1 MAARMQRG
9 FHHGLLDALTRRL
22 GRDRVLTGAPPMAA
36 YESDALTA
44 FRARP
49 LAVVLIES
57 ADEVA
62 WAVRLCAAA
71 EVPFLA
77 RGSGTSLSGGSL
89 PIRDGVVLAM
99 NRLNRI
105 LEIDPVRRIA
115 VVEPGVVNQAVS
127 DAAAPWGLYYAPDP
141 SSQSVCT
148 IGGNLAFNSG
158 GAHCLKYGMT
168 SNHVLGLEVVLPD
181 GEVVQLGGDSLE
193 GVGPDLVG
201 LFVGSEGLFGVATR
215 ITLRLLPQPETFFT
229 LLAAYD
235 SLAAAGE
242 AVAAIVASG
251 LLPGAMEIMDK
262 LAIEAAE
269 AAVGAGYPLAAEG
282 LLIVELEGE
291 EEQVAVESELLLDV
305 VRRSR
310 PWLEHVAAD
319 ADDRTR
325 IWKGRKSAFSAVGR
339 LSPDYI
345 VQDGV
350 VPRSR
355 LGEALAEIQRLGERH
370 GLRVANVFHA
380 GDGNLHPLILFDG
393 RIAGE
398 LERAEALAG
407 EILRLCIDL
416 GGSITGEHGV
426 GMEKR
431 QHLAEM
437 FGEVDLDAMRRLR
450 RAIDPAELANRGK
463 MFPDGDAPA
472 LLAHGPHPL
481 EAAGIISRE

>member
-1 MAARMQRG
+1 MAPADAAD
-9 FHHGLLDALTRRL
+9 FLDALKRRL
-22 GRDRVLTGAPPMAA
+22 GADRVLTGAAPMAA

-49 LAVVLIES
+49 RAVVLVDS
-57 ADEVA
+57 AEEVVDV
-62 WAVRLCAAA
+62 VRLCAAA

-89 PIRDGVVLAM
+89 PVHDGVVIAM

-105 LEIDPVRRIA
+105 LEVDPVRRTA
-115 VVEPGVVNQAVS
+115 VVEPGVVNLAVS
-127 DAAAPWGLYYAPDP
+127 EAAEPYGLYYSPDP

-181 GEVVQLGGDSLE
+181 GEVIELGGDSLE

-201 LFVGSEGLFGVATR
+201 LFVGSEGLFGIATK
-215 ITLRLLPQPETFFT
+215 ITLRLLPKPETFFT

-242 AVAAIVASG
+242 AVAAVVASG
-251 LLPGAMEIMDK
+251 LLPGAMEIMDN

-269 AAVGAGYPLAAEG
+269 AAVGAGYPLDAEG

-291 EEQVAVESELLLDV
+291 EQQVAAESELLLEV
-305 VRRSR
+305 VRRSK
-310 PWLEHVAAD
+310 PYLEHIASD
-319 ADDRTR
+319 PDDRMR

-355 LGEALAEIQRLGERH
+355 LGEALTKIQHLGEEH
-370 GLRVANVFHA
+370 GIRVANVFHA
-380 GDGNLHPLILFDG
+380 GDGNLHPCLLFDEREPG
-393 RIAGE
+393 TTARVLEAGAAIM
-398 LERAEALAG
+398 RVCVEA
-407 EILRLCIDL
+407 
-416 GGSITGEHGV
+416 GGALTGEHGV
-426 GMEKR
+426 GFEKNR
-431 QHLAEM
+431 FMPWLYSET
-437 FGEVDLDAMRRLR
+437 DLENMRRVRGVFGNEGAFNPCKVLPEGTGCGEM
-450 RAIDPAELANRGK
+450 AHQQGALA
-463 MFPDGDAPA
+463 
-472 LLAHGPHPL
+472 
-481 EAAGIISRE
+481 AAGPDAYV